1 MEGTLS
7 KESKPARRRAKM
19 KPGELSA
26 KIIFL
31 ICACLSIVAV
41 FGIIGYILYGSI
53 PAFREVGFFK
63 FLFGTTWT
71 PNYDK
76 YGILP
81 MLVNSIIVTV
91 GLSSRFSMILYIIY
105 SPCRLFTT
113 SFMLFI
119 MYTG

>member
-53 PAFREVGFFK
+53 PAFREVGFF
-63 FLFGTTWT
+63 
-71 PNYDK
+71 
-76 YGILP
+76 
-81 MLVNSIIVTV
+81 
-91 GLSSRFSMILYIIY
+91 
-105 SPCRLFTT
+105 
-113 SFMLFI
+113 
-119 MYTG
+119 